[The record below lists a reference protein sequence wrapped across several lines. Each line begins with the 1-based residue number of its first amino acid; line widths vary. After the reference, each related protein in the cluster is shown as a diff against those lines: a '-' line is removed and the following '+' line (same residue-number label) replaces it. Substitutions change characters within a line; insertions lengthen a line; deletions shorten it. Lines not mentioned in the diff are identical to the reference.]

1 MTCSSVNVR
10 SRLCRLAVVLP
21 LLWGTGSVQA
31 DEGIPALLQFA
42 EQYRSEQPPATAPT
56 AGGSKTMDTPAP
68 KKKTPPALGT
78 TGAVSGDREGGSPS
92 LRRTLKQRD
101 AQLNKQQTA
110 LREQEKQLA
119 TLRQAL
125 KTAEVKLQKIGKP
138 APVVPASPGKPAD
151 FVPLQQL
158 VGQLRDAISGTPDA
172 KRGGELITQAR
183 RQVERSRGDLAH
195 SQAQVHALKVQLGD
209 LKKQLQN
216 GTQSISRE
224 QQSRQTVQ
232 AKLETLQAQLD
243 DKVKNLSTLGAQLRE
258 AQEQRSAMATQLAS
272 LQKTQ
277 ASQQQ
282 QAGKALAEVQAEREK
297 VLTNLTSQRDA
308 LEAERKAQLAVITQK
323 ESALS
328 ALQADKQ
335 ALQKRADGLQQQV
348 SAADARL
355 VKQEQELMLLSD
367 DAEQLRERAK
377 WLVKPENLG
386 QAEGRQAYAAGS
398 ALGRDIIEMLD
409 ERKNWGV
416 KADRQTV
423 LAGVI
428 DAFSGQYQLT
438 TDVLTKALAESE
450 FVVNK
455 AREKAIAGQ
464 LKKGEAFVADFKKQK
479 GVKQSA
485 SGFWYRVD
493 YAGDESIAE
502 DSIVEVVVKESL
514 TDGTVIQDMDVGGN
528 VLSQSLDAYP
538 PLFREAIGH
547 LRNHGTL
554 TMVVPPALAYGED
567 GYPPKVPPNAT
578 MVYELRVDGVKAQAR
593 Q

>member
-1 MTCSSVNVR
+1 M
-10 SRLCRLAVVLP
+10 
-21 LLWGTGSVQA
+21 
-31 DEGIPALLQFA
+31 
-42 EQYRSEQPPATAPT
+42 
-56 AGGSKTMDTPAP
+56 
-68 KKKTPPALGT
+68 
-78 TGAVSGDREGGSPS
+78 
-92 LRRTLKQRD
+92 
-101 AQLNKQQTA
+101 
-110 LREQEKQLA
+110 
-119 TLRQAL
+119 
-125 KTAEVKLQKIGKP
+125 
-138 APVVPASPGKPAD
+138 
-151 FVPLQQL
+151 
-158 VGQLRDAISGTPDA
+158 
-172 KRGGELITQAR
+172 
-183 RQVERSRGDLAH
+183 
-195 SQAQVHALKVQLGD
+195 
-209 LKKQLQN
+209 
-216 GTQSISRE
+216 
-224 QQSRQTVQ
+224 
-232 AKLETLQAQLD
+232 LD
-243 DKVKNLSTLGAQLRE
+243 AQLRE
-258 AQEQRSAMATQLAS
+258 AQEQRSAMATQLAT

-308 LEAERKAQLAVITQK
+308 LEAERKVQLAVITQK

-493 YAGDESIAE
+493 YAGDEGIAE
-502 DSIVEVVVKESL
+502 DAIVEVVVKESL